1 MHQFWCASLFVILL
15 VEVLMLCFFQNLSE
29 QGTGPCMHSRPYR
42 STVDATVE
50 RVRSGFHREIFTD
63 APLVQSPEDRLN
75 FFLPAGAQRGTFDAS
90 IHVRVAQAGTL
101 PIVANYVSFF
111 KVLCARRTIR
121 RAQCAKFNN
130 RWCGNGT
137 HCAFD
142 LEFRISADRPRLRVT
157 VTRISLVPPPQD
169 P

>member
-1 MHQFWCASLFVILL
+1 
-15 VEVLMLCFFQNLSE
+15 MLCFFQNLSE

-101 PIVANYVSFF
+101 PIVANHVLFF
-111 KVLCARRTIR
+111 ISSLRKAHHSTRTVRKVQQPLVWKWYATCFRPGIPNIR
-121 RAQCAKFNN
+121 
-130 RWCGNGT
+130 
-137 HCAFD
+137 
-142 LEFRISADRPRLRVT
+142 
-157 VTRISLVPPPQD
+157 
-169 P
+169 